1 MQKIYP
7 IKCPKLSDSY
17 WIRGL
22 HVLVVSFLYSCSSS
36 DSADFKPSILVT
48 KDYLMQEKG
57 QFCIF
62 SVRQISYL
70 LNQKATETLFIEKHI
85 VIDHPVDNE
94 GVLIAIF
101 RKNQENASWIET
113 GRKLVVLQNSKII
126 EIQSNQTQC
135 ILVNPIEVGTQWN
148 FQLYNQT
155 KAQQAQIIR
164 VLPQVIYANKTMSNL
179 VEVELFKD
187 SSALSLQKKQVFLA
201 PNWGVVFS
209 KESNVSYCYEGN
221 CLGKGQIN
229 YGTVITYDLID
240 YGKE

>member
-17 WIRGL
+17 WVRGFCF
-22 HVLVVSFLYSCSSS
+22 FLTTLFYACSSL
-36 DSADFKPSILVT
+36 DSTELQPSILST

-57 QFCIF
+57 QFCVF
-62 SVRQISYL
+62 SVHQISYT
-70 LNQKATETLFIEKHI
+70 LNQKATESLFFEKHI
-85 VIDHPVDNE
+85 VIDSPNDE
-94 GVLIAIF
+94 GVLVAIF
-101 RKNQENASWIET
+101 RKNQENTNWIET
-113 GRKLVVLQNSKII
+113 GRKLVVLQSGKII

-135 ILVNPIEVGTQWN
+135 ILVNPIEVGTRWN
-148 FQLYNQT
+148 FQLYNPT
-155 KAQQAQIIR
+155 KAQQAQITR
-164 VLPQVIYANKTMSNL
+164 FLPPMTYSHKTMSNL

-187 SSALSLQKKQVFLA
+187 SSALSLQKKQVFFA
-201 PNWGVVFS
+201 PNFGIVFS

-229 YGTVITYDLID
+229 YGTIITYELID

>member
-7 IKCPKLSDSY
+7 IKCLKLSDSY
-17 WIRGL
+17 WTRGFYF
-22 HVLVVSFLYSCSSS
+22 FLATLFYACSSL
-36 DSADFKPSILVT
+36 DSTELQPIILSS

-57 QFCIF
+57 QFCVF
-62 SVRQISYL
+62 SVHQLSYT
-70 LNQKATETLFIEKHI
+70 LNSKPTESLFFEKHT
-85 VIDHPVDNE
+85 VIDHPTHE
-94 GVLIAIF
+94 GVLVVIF
-101 RKNQENASWIET
+101 RKNQENANWIET

-148 FQLYNQT
+148 FQLYNQA

-164 VLPQVIYANKTMSNL
+164 FLPQAIYANKTMSNL
-179 VEVELFKD
+179 IEVELFKD
-187 SSALSLQKKQVFLA
+187 SSALSLQKKQVILA
-201 PNWGVVFS
+201 PNWGIVFS

>member
-17 WIRGL
+17 WTRGL
-22 HVLVVSFLYSCSSS
+22 YLFLVALFYACSSL
-36 DSADFKPSILVT
+36 DSTDLQPNIIAT

-57 QFCIF
+57 QFCVF
-62 SVRQISYL
+62 SVRQTSYA
-70 LNQKATETLFIEKHI
+70 LNQKATESLFWEKHL
-85 VIDHPVDNE
+85 VLEQSLNNE
-94 GVLIAIF
+94 GILVAIF
-101 RKNQENASWIET
+101 RKNQENAGWIET
-113 GRKLVVLQNSKII
+113 GRKLVVLQNGKII

-148 FQLYNQT
+148 FQLYNQS
-155 KAQQAQIIR
+155 KAQQAQITRLI
-164 VLPQVIYANKTMSNL
+164 PQIIYSNKTMSNL
-179 VEVELFKD
+179 IEVELFKD
-187 SSALSLQKKQVFLA
+187 SSALSLQKKQVILA
-201 PNWGVVFS
+201 PNLGIVFS